1 MANRRSTAVWKG
13 SSREGS
19 GTVRLGSGVFEGA
32 YDWRSR
38 FENGLTT
45 NPEELIAAAHAG
57 CFSMALASD
66 LTKAGHIPTRIETSA
81 EVMMDKNNTIT
92 GVVLSTEAQVPDID
106 MKTFI
111 EIAEGAKKN
120 CPVSK
125 ALRALDITLTAR
137 LL

>member
-1 MANRRSTAVWKG
+1 MANRKSTAVWKG
-13 SSREGS
+13 SSRDGS

-38 FENGLTT
+38 FENGSTT

-81 EVMMDKNNTIT
+81 EVMMDENNTIT
-92 GVVLSTEAQVPDID
+92 SVVLSTEAQVPDID
-106 MKTFI
+106 QKTFI

-125 ALRALDITLTAR
+125 ALRALEITLTAR

>member
-1 MANRRSTAVWKG
+1 MANRSSTAFWKG

-19 GTVRLGSGVFEGA
+19 GTLRLGSGVFEGP

-38 FENGLTT
+38 FENGATT

-66 LTKAGHIPTRIETSA
+66 LTKAGHVPTKISTSA
-81 EVMMDKNNTIT
+81 EVLMDETKTIT
-92 GVVLSTEAQVPDID
+92 GVALETVGEVPGID
-106 MKTFI
+106 EKAFI
-111 EIAEGAKKN
+111 EFAEGAKKN

-125 ALRALDITLTAR
+125 ALAALDITLTAK
-137 LL
+137 LG